1 MKRSADWRC
10 LSVLFVQLL
19 PIILLFSVTGC
30 ANLPGVEVLSSPTVA
45 VLINRTWVEDDP
57 RGFAWDVRKEE
68 RETEE
73 QFAACIRSAASS
85 KGVSV
90 RVISGT
96 EFRAAAFPDLDPRA
110 APRRVETLR
119 SLIPDPRFRGRIE
132 AAQIDYLAIVG
143 GETHTSETKGG
154 AVCGYGLGAGGCF
167 GLLWWDHESRLS
179 ALIVDLRAGTERLTK
194 GVDAAGQSWLAIFVA
209 FPLAAPSAHEAKGC
223 ERFGRAV
230 ATALAEM
237 RRKGD

>member
-1 MKRSADWRC
+1 MKWSADWRC
-10 LSVLFVQLL
+10 LSALFVQL
-19 PIILLFSVTGC
+19 PAIILLLSVTGC

-73 QFAACIRSAASS
+73 QFAACVRSAASS
-85 KGVSV
+85 KGMSV

-154 AVCGYGLGAGGCF
+154 VLCGYGLGAGGCF

-194 GVDAAGQSWLAIFVA
+194 GVDAAGQSWLAIFLA